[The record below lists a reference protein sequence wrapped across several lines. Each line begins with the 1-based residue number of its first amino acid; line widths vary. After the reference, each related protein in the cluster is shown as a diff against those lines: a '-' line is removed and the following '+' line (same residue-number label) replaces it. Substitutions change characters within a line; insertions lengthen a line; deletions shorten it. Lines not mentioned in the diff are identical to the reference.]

1 MRIESVYPAGFIPVP
16 YIFIDRYMC
25 AANGEFVK
33 TYLLL
38 LRLAGEEGL
47 TVSLLADR
55 LEQTEKDVR
64 RGLKYWE
71 KEGLLA
77 VEEKDGKVSRLLLC
91 YPGEPLP
98 ESFRKAEKAAAQ
110 PEQSAAF
117 EEKKAAGENG
127 TAERTQARRDSAVIP
142 KLTEEQLD
150 AAAAGAAVA
159 EEPQIRSCS
168 AARLKQLRSQADFGQ
183 LLFVVEH
190 YLGRTLS
197 SRDTDV
203 FAYLYDD
210 LGFSGEVL
218 EYLVEY
224 CVDIWEKKGKKK
236 DYTILRYMEQ
246 VALNWHKNGVRTLEE
261 AKTRVKL
268 FAQETLSYREVEK
281 ALGLKGRLLTE
292 EEQKFFF
299 HWQYEMNFPQDLVLE
314 ACRRTV
320 RRKGAFDQDYMNGIF
335 ESWKKQGLKTLAD
348 VEEADRR
355 HAEQEN
361 GSKKKEKTKTENTAR
376 RVDYDAAVR
385 DLFVQSIKYGSEE

>member
-77 VEEKDGKVSRLLLC
+77 AEEKDGEIARLLLC

-98 ESFRKAEKAAAQ
+98 ESFRKAEKAGGQAA
-110 PEQSAAF
+110 E
-117 EEKKAAGENG
+117 AAGKSGELKLS
-127 TAERTQARRDSAVIP
+127 EQQLSAVKP
-142 KLTEEQLD
+142 QD
-150 AAAAGAAVA
+150 AAVA
-159 EEPQIRSCS
+159 EEPVVRSCS
-168 AARLKQLRSQADFGQ
+168 AARLQELRGQEDFGQ

-197 SRDTDV
+197 SRDVDV

-224 CVDIWEKKGKKK
+224 CVDIWEKKDKKK
-236 DYTILRYMEQ
+236 DYTIIRYLEQ
-246 VALNWHKNGVRTLEE
+246 VALNWHKNGVRTPEE
-261 AKTRVKL
+261 AKRQVKL
-268 FAQETLSYREVEK
+268 FEQETLSYREVEK
-281 ALGLKGRLLTE
+281 ALGLKGRQLTE
-292 EEQKFFF
+292 DERNFFF
-299 HWQYEMNFPQDLVLE
+299 HWQYEEKLPQELILE

-320 RRKGAFDQDYMNGIF
+320 RRKGAFDQGYMKGIL
-335 ESWKKQGLKTLAD
+335 ESWQQQGLKTLAE

-355 HAEQEN
+355 HAAQE
-361 GSKKKEKTKTENTAR
+361 SAPKKKEKAKEKTAER
-376 RVDYDAAVR
+376 RVDYDAALR

>member
-1 MRIESVYPAGFIPVP
+1 MKIESVYPAGFIPVP

-38 LRLAGEEGL
+38 LRLSGEENL

-77 VEEKDGKVSRLLLC
+77 AEEKNGEIARLLLC

-98 ESFRKAEKAAAQ
+98 ESFRQGAGQTSLPAKELPLTVRGAEKAEALPA
-110 PEQSAAF
+110 PEGLAETA
-117 EEKKAAGENG
+117 G
-127 TAERTQARRDSAVIP
+127 TAP
-142 KLTEEQLD
+142 
-150 AAAAGAAVA
+150 AVA
-159 EEPQIRSCS
+159 EEPRSRSYS
-168 AARLKQLRSQADFGQ
+168 AAQLKALKKQEDFGQ

-190 YLGRTLS
+190 YLGRTLT

-203 FAYLYDD
+203 FAYLYDE

-236 DYTILRYMEQ
+236 DVSIIRYLEQ
-246 VALNWHKNGVRTLEE
+246 VALNWHKNGVRTLEQ
-261 AKTRVKL
+261 AKDQVKL
-268 FAQETLSYREVEK
+268 FEQENLSYREVEK
-281 ALGLKGRLLTE
+281 ALGLKGRQLTE
-292 EEQKFFF
+292 EERSFFF
-299 HWQYEMNFPQDLVLE
+299 HWQYEMNFPQELILE
-314 ACRRTV
+314 GCRRTV
-320 RRKGAFDQDYMNGIF
+320 RRKGAFDLDYMKGIL
-335 ESWKKQGLKTLAD
+335 ESWQQQGIRDMAGI
-348 VEEADRR
+348 EAADRR
-355 HAEQEN
+355 HAEKEGN
-361 GSKKKEKTKTENTAR
+361 SSRKKDKAGTEAAPR

>member
-1 MRIESVYPAGFIPVP
+1 MKIESVYPAGFIPVP

-77 VEEKDGKVSRLLLC
+77 VREDGGQIDRLLLC

-98 ESFRKAEKAAAQ
+98 ESFRTGGAAVPQEETLKSAAAAGKKAAVKPKPAEAEKAAA
-110 PEQSAAF
+110 
-117 EEKKAAGENG
+117 GNLG
-127 TAERTQARRDSAVIP
+127 
-142 KLTEEQLD
+142 
-150 AAAAGAAVA
+150 VA
-159 EEPQIRSCS
+159 EELSVGSCS
-168 AARLKQLRSQADFGQ
+168 AARLKELRAQEDFGQ

-190 YLGRTLS
+190 YLGRTLN
-197 SRDTDV
+197 SRDTDI

-210 LGFSGEVL
+210 LGFSGEAL

-236 DYTILRYMEQ
+236 DYSIIQYLEK
-246 VALNWHKNGVRTLEE
+246 VALNWHKNGARTLED
-261 AKTRVKL
+261 AKKQVQL
-268 FAQETLSYREVEK
+268 YGETVYSYHEIEK
-281 ALGLKGRLLTE
+281 AIGLKGRGLTE
-292 EEQKFFF
+292 EEQQFFF
-299 HWQYEMNFPQDLVLE
+299 HWQYEVKLPQELILE
-314 ACRRTV
+314 ACRRTI
-320 RRKGAFDQDYMNGIF
+320 RRKGAFDQDYTKGIL
-335 ESWKKQGLKTLAD
+335 ESWQQQGIKNLAD
-348 VEEADRR
+348 VEAADRR
-355 HAEQEN
+355 HAEQE
-361 GSKKKEKTKTENTAR
+361 STSRKTRPKEKNAER
-376 RVDYDAAVR
+376 RVDYDTALR